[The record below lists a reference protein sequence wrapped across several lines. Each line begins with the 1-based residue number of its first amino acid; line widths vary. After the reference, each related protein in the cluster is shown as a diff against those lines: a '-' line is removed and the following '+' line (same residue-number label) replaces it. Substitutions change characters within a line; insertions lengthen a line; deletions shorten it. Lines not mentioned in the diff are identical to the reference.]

1 MLPSHLN
8 LKFKEKG
15 KETDGF
21 INLMR
26 NMNWSFDDLKK
37 IPISSLPIYTDYFK
51 RQKKN

>member
-1 MLPSHLN
+1 MFPSHLN

-26 NMNWSFDDLKK
+26 EFHWTLDDLKK
-37 IPISSLPIYTDYFK
+37 IPIPTMIIIGDYFK
-51 RQKKN
+51 RQKK